1 MNWVQRSD
9 ALLVLFL
16 LAQGCGS
23 SSDRP
28 QQRNSATGTSG
39 TSGQRIAWT
48 QAVSNGDD
56 ITLYRF
62 ALYVDSERYALPY
75 ATCRA
80 PQYGVSACESPLP
93 PLKPGRYQLA
103 IVSYRIPDYVDSPR
117 VSAGEL
123 VVE

>member
-39 TSGQRIAWT
+39 RRIAWT
-48 QAVSNGDD
+48 QTVSNGDD

-62 ALYVDSERYALPY
+62 ALYVDSERYALPE

-80 PQYGVSACESPLP
+80 PLYGVSACESPLP

-103 IVSYRIPDYVDSPR
+103 IVSYRIPDYVDSPK
-117 VSAGEL
+117 VSVGEL